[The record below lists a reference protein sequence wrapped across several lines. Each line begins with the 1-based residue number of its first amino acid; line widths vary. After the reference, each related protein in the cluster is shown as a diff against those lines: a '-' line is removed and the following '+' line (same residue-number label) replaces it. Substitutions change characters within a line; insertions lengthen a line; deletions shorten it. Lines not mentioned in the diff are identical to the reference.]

1 MKLELAMILEKAMKK
16 IPLICVLMLLGSMP
30 VLAEGLSAYEIMK
43 KVDERYDGDTASG
56 TSKMILI
63 DKRDRQRVRDFS
75 LFRKDYGED
84 SKSISIFKSPADIEG
99 TSYLNYDWDDE
110 EKDDDSWLYLPALQ
124 KVKRIA
130 AGDKSDPFLGSDF
143 SFADINGLDF
153 TWYNYTFVSQS
164 EVIDG
169 HDCWLIESVPKPEYK
184 EKSEQTTGYLKSHSW
199 VRKDNFVSVR
209 GKIWVKRGN
218 KIKYFSASDLQL
230 IDNVWTPMK
239 LQMITTKK
247 DKRQHASIIQVENI
261 EYNQPLDDSLFS
273 SETLQ
278 RGVN

>member
-1 MKLELAMILEKAMKK
+1 MKLELAMTLEKAMKK
-16 IPLICVLMLLGSMP
+16 IPLICVLILLGSTP

-184 EKSEQTTGYLKSHSW
+184 EKAEQTTGYLKSHSW

>member
-1 MKLELAMILEKAMKK
+1 MNKLSLLSLALFSNVIVFNSIQAM
-16 IPLICVLMLLGSMP
+16 
-30 VLAEGLSAYEIMK
+30 AEGLDAYEVMQ
-43 KVDERYDGDTASG
+43 KVDERYDGDTAAG

-75 LFRKDYGED
+75 LFRKDYGDD
-84 SKSISIFKSPADIEG
+84 SKSISFFSSPADIEG
-99 TSYLNYDWDDE
+99 TSYLNYDWDDVE
-110 EKDDDSWLYLPALQ
+110 QDDDSWLYLPALQ

-143 SFADINGLDF
+143 SYADINGLEYS
-153 TWYNYTFVSQS
+153 WYDYKFLSHS

-184 EKSEQTTGYLKSHSW
+184 DKAEETTGYVKSHSW
-199 VRKDNFVSVR
+199 VRKDNFVTLR

-230 IDNVWTPMK
+230 IDDVWTPMK

-247 DKRQHASIIQVENI
+247 DKREHASIIQVESI
-261 EYNQPLDDSLFS
+261 EYNKPLEDSLFS
-273 SETLQ
+273 SDTMQ
-278 RGVN
+278 RGIN

>member
-1 MKLELAMILEKAMKK
+1 MKLELAMTLEKAMKK